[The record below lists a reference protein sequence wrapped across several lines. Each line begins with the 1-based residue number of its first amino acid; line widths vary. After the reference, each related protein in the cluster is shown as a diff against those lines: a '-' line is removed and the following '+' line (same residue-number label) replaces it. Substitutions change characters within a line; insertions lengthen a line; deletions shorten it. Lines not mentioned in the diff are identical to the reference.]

1 MVSSVT
7 LSAIVPALGYLR
19 VCVCVEVHFLAD
31 ITVCVTSALVHTIK
45 SLVLCVRVLKA
56 EEIYTTTDD
65 KRQESGIPFFPATLS
80 YPCVAKKKTFW
91 SGFSRV
97 SLCCVSK
104 ANLKHHLLHNDR
116 SAFRT
121 VTLLQDRPVSRHH
134 TIRIDRLSDP
144 STV

>member
-65 KRQESGIPFFPATLS
+65 KRQESGIPFFPASGNAFISLRGEKENFLVRFLS
-80 YPCVAKKKTFW
+80 C
-91 SGFSRV
+91 FSL
-97 SLCCVSK
+97 LCK
-104 ANLKHHLLHNDR
+104 
-116 SAFRT
+116 
-121 VTLLQDRPVSRHH
+121 
-134 TIRIDRLSDP
+134 
-144 STV
+144 